1 MHVLQWERQEI
12 YRVIKSFFDV
22 YISIILK
29 DITIIEFLTTDRVVI
44 HIKTGTR
51 ISRENIMETSPNF
64 KHN

>member
-44 HIKTGTR
+44 HIKNWDKNSKRKYYGN
-51 ISRENIMETSPNF
+51 ISKF
-64 KHN
+64 